1 MPEDAARK
9 KRVRAIAHTVG
20 ISYTAALRKL
30 VERESRAAPTLA
42 QGEAFARFGGPV
54 GILAAPELPGPWLG
68 HIFYGESAPEEIRL
82 VYGQRSKPA
91 AFVLTHR
98 PESDGTVPGD
108 PLVNALHNLL
118 PGRGVEH
125 ARAALARVTA
135 AQPQEA
141 HTWLAG
147 RGTPCRRIVVDSV
160 QGLAVAHDGGVI
172 VYCGPLTDPELVRLD
187 LDLG

>member
-1 MPEDAARK
+1 VPEDAARK
-9 KRVRAIAHTVG
+9 KRIRAIAHAVG

-30 VERESRAAPTLA
+30 VERESREAPTLA
-42 QGEAFARFGGPV
+42 AGEASARFGGPV

-68 HIFYGESAPEEIRL
+68 HIFYGSSAPEEIRL
-82 VYGQRSKPA
+82 VYGQRSKPT

-98 PESDGTVPGD
+98 SEPDGTVPGD
-108 PLVNALHNLL
+108 PLVNALPNLL

-135 AQPQEA
+135 VQRQDA

-147 RGTPCRRIVVDSV
+147 RRTPCQRIVLDSF
-160 QGLAVAHDGGVI
+160 QGLAVEHDGGVI
-172 VYCGPLTDPELVRLD
+172 VYCGPLTDPAQVRLD
-187 LDLG
+187 LDLA